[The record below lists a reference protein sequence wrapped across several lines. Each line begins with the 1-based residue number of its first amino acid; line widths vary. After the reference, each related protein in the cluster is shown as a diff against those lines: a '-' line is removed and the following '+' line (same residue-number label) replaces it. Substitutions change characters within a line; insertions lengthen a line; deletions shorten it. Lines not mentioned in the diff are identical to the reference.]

1 MNATKA
7 WHIMRKELRM
17 GPRSPLFLY
26 ALVLPVVMTFI
37 IVGVFGSLFAPSP
50 RLGIVDEGNSAVVRA
65 AQELDGIEVTTM
77 ASIDTLKT
85 MVEANDL
92 DAGLVLSDGF
102 DSAVRDGTRP
112 PLVFYIGGESLA
124 SNRIILQV
132 TALDLVRQV
141 TGEPAPVAVDVVT
154 IGDAEAVPIATRMV
168 PLLMMYAVAIAG
180 AFVPAAS
187 IVQEKEKGT
196 INSVLVTPATVTDFL
211 AGKAGLGIVLA
222 MATGI
227 ITLLLNNA
235 FGNHPFT
242 LMLALLVAAVMMAEI
257 GLILGIFAKDS
268 NTLFALMKSGGILL
282 FYPVVFYIWPS
293 LPQWIAKIAPTYW
306 FLQPIFE
313 VGVKDA
319 SFGDVWGQLVI
330 ALVWII
336 VLIPAVRAMSKRLEQ
351 RVAINA

>member
-1 MNATKA
+1 
-7 WHIMRKELRM
+7 M

-26 ALVLPVVMTFI
+26 AIILPIVMTLV

-50 RLGIVDEGNSAVVRA
+50 RLGIVDEGNSAVVAA

-77 ASIDTLKT
+77 SSIDALKE

-92 DAGLVLSDGF
+92 DAGLVLTQGF
-102 DSAVRDGTRP
+102 DSDLQSGNRP
-112 PLVFYIGGESLA
+112 PLDFYIGGESLA

-132 TALDLVRQV
+132 TALDLVREV
-141 TGEPAPVAVDVVT
+141 SGEPAPVEVDVVT
-154 IGDAEAVPIATRMV
+154 IGDAEAVPIASRMV
-168 PLLMMYAVAIAG
+168 PLLMIYAVAIAG

-196 INSVLVTPATVTDFL
+196 INSVLVTPTTVKDFL
-211 AGKAGLGIVLA
+211 AGKAGLGIVLG

-227 ITLLLNNA
+227 ITLILNNA
-235 FGNHPFT
+235 FGNHPLTMT
-242 LMLALLVAAVMMAEI
+242 LVLLIAATMMAEI
-257 GLILGIFAKDS
+257 GLILGMFAKDS
-268 NTLFALMKSGGILL
+268 NVLFALMKSGGVLL
-282 FYPVVFYIWPS
+282 FYPVVFYIWPN

-319 SFGDVWGQLVI
+319 SFGDIWVQLVI

-336 VLIPAVRAMSKRLEQ
+336 ALLPAVNAMSKRLEQ
-351 RVAINA
+351 KVAIEA

>member
-1 MNATKA
+1 
-7 WHIMRKELRM
+7 MRKEIRM

-26 ALVLPVVMTFI
+26 AIILPIVMTLV

-50 RLGIVDEGNSAVVRA
+50 RLGIVDEGNSAVVAA
-65 AQELDGIEVTTM
+65 AQDLEGIEVTTM
-77 ASIDTLKT
+77 SSIDTLKA

-92 DAGLVLSDGF
+92 DAGLVLTRGF
-102 DSAVRDGTRP
+102 DSDLRSGNRP
-112 PLVFYIGGESLA
+112 PLDFYIGGESLA

-132 TALDLVRQV
+132 TALDLVREV
-141 TGEPAPVAVDVVT
+141 SGEPAPVEVDVVT
-154 IGDAEAVPIATRMV
+154 IGDAEAVPIASRMV
-168 PLLMMYAVAIAG
+168 PLLMIYAVAIAG

-196 INSVLVTPATVTDFL
+196 INSVLVTPTTVKDFL
-211 AGKAGLGIVLA
+211 AGKAGLGIVLG

-227 ITLLLNNA
+227 ITLILNNA
-235 FGNHPFT
+235 FGNHPLTMT
-242 LMLALLVAAVMMAEI
+242 LVLLIAATMMAEI
-257 GLILGIFAKDS
+257 GLILGMFAKDS
-268 NTLFALMKSGGILL
+268 NILFALMKSAGILL
-282 FYPVVFYIWPS
+282 FYPVVFYIWPN

-319 SFGDVWGQLVI
+319 SFGDIWVQLVI

-336 VLIPAVRAMSKRLEQ
+336 ALLPAVNAMSKRLEQ
-351 RVAINA
+351 KVAMDA

>member
-1 MNATKA
+1 MNAARA
-7 WHIMRKELRM
+7 WRIMRKELRV

-26 ALVLPVVMTFI
+26 AIILPIVMTLV

-50 RLGIVDEGNSAVVRA
+50 RLGIVDEGNSAVVAA
-65 AQELDGIEVTTM
+65 AQELEGIEVTTM
-77 ASIDTLKT
+77 SSIETLKE

-92 DAGLVLSDGF
+92 DAGLVLTQGF
-102 DSAVRDGTRP
+102 DGELRSGNRP
-112 PLVFYIGGESLA
+112 QLDFYIGGESLA

-132 TALDLVRQV
+132 TALDLVREV
-141 TGEPAPVAVDVVT
+141 SGEPAPVEVDVVT
-154 IGDAEAVPIATRMV
+154 IGDAEAVPMASRMV
-168 PLLMMYAVAIAG
+168 PLLMIYAVAIAG

-196 INSVLVTPATVTDFL
+196 INSVLVTPTTVKDFL
-211 AGKAGLGIVLA
+211 AGKAGLGIVLG

-227 ITLLLNNA
+227 ITLILNNA
-235 FGNHPFT
+235 FGNHPLTMT
-242 LMLALLVAAVMMAEI
+242 LVLLIAATMMAEI
-257 GLILGIFAKDS
+257 GLILGMFAKDS
-268 NTLFALMKSGGILL
+268 NVLFALMKSGGILL
-282 FYPVVFYIWPS
+282 FYPVVFYIWPN

-319 SFGDVWGQLVI
+319 SFGDIWVQLVI

-336 VLIPAVRAMSKRLEQ
+336 ALLPAVNAMSKRLEQ
-351 RVAINA
+351 KVAMDA